1 MSAGTFNRFEDIAI
15 WTRARAVC
23 REVYEVTR
31 RGEFRLDRGLSGQ
44 LQRAAVSVMAN
55 VAEGA
60 GRGGNREF
68 VQFLV
73 IARGSAAE
81 VRSHLYVALDAGYV
95 DADTFERQATEVR
108 QIECMIGGFIVRLRA
123 TPHNGSRTKPAVP

>member
-1 MSAGTFNRFEDIAI
+1 MATFQKFEDIDV
-15 WTRARAVC
+15 WQRARLVCKAVY
-23 REVYEVTR
+23 RESR
-31 RGEFRLDRGLSGQ
+31 LGQFRQDRGLADQ
-44 LQRAAVSVMAN
+44 VQRAAVSVMAN

-81 VRSHLYVALDAGYV
+81 VRSHLYVAMDAGYI
-95 DADTFERQATEVR
+95 TTEIFSEIMGETR
-108 QIECMIGGFIVRLRA
+108 QIELMIGGLVKRIRN
-123 TPHNGSRTKPAVP
+123 TPHNGARSLPSTAA